1 MEISIEKY
9 LGAVVRKVKLMELDS
24 RPASM
29 VSLTRTYDTSADDL
43 WDAVTNPERVP
54 RWFAPVSGDL
64 KLGGRYSIEGNADGE
79 VLKCDPPSRLELTWE
94 FGGSTAWVNV
104 DVEEDAEDG
113 ARLTVEHI
121 AHTDNDHWNQFGAG
135 AVGVG
140 WDLSL
145 AGLGLYVDKTP
156 GFDPAAGMEWMTS
169 EDGKTFIRGASDGWL
184 KASLAGG
191 AEADWAREAAARTTG
206 FYTGEMTG

>member
-9 LGAVVRKVKLMELDS
+9 LGSTVRKVKFMELDG
-24 RPASM
+24 RRASM
-29 VSLTRTYDTSADDL
+29 MSLTRTYDTSTDDL
-43 WDAVTNPERVP
+43 WDAVTNPERLP

-79 VLKCDPPSRLELTWE
+79 VLECDPPSRLRLTWE
-94 FGGSTAWVNV
+94 FGDAISWVNLNV
-104 DVEEDAEDG
+104 SEDAEDG

-121 AHTDNDHWNQFGAG
+121 AHIDNDHWDQFGAG

-145 AGLGLYVDKTP
+145 VGLGEHLAKTP
-156 GFDPAAGMEWMTS
+156 GFGRAKGMEWMVS
-169 EDGKTFIRGASDGWL
+169 EDGKTFIRGSSDGWL
-184 KASLAGG
+184 VASISAG
-191 AEADWAREAAARTTG
+191 ADADWARKAAANTSG
-206 FYTGEMTG
+206 FYTGEMSM